1 MEGTGNGPRL
11 GVVTSPLPARDL
23 RVSDD
28 ERQHVVSLL
37 ERATGRGLID
47 LDEFTSRVDTALAA
61 RTRGEL
67 NAVLVD
73 LPGLVH
79 PEGRVLPTAP
89 AHRSAGRPATA
100 AAPGAGSLIS
110 AELGSVSR
118 RGSWDVPAHL
128 RVQVTLGSAELD
140 FTEAEIAHPVVEIDV
155 SVTTGSVEL
164 RLPED
169 ARLERDG
176 VQVVLGSVSEKRRSR
191 DGTGPLFVLRGSVR
205 AGSLEVKGPRRRL
218 FGRRD

>member
-1 MEGTGNGPRL
+1 
-11 GVVTSPLPARDL
+11 VTSPVPARDL

-37 ERATGRGLID
+37 EKATGRGLID
-47 LDEFTSRVDTALAA
+47 LEEFTSRVDTALAA

-79 PEGRVLPTAP
+79 PEGRLHQSAP
-89 AHRSAGRPATA
+89 AHRSAARPATT
-100 AAPGAGSLIS
+100 PGGGPVLT

-118 RGSWDVPAHL
+118 RGSWDVPAQL
-128 RVQVTLGSAELD
+128 RVQVTMGSADLD
-140 FTEAEIAHPVVEIDV
+140 FTEAEIGHDVVEIDL
-155 SVTTGSVEL
+155 SVTAGSVEL

-169 ARLERDG
+169 ARLDRDS
-176 VQVVLGSVSEKRRSR
+176 VYVVLGSVTERRRGSG
-191 DGTGPLFVLRGSVR
+191 DGGPLFVVRGSVR
-205 AGSLEVKGPRRRL
+205 AGSLDIKGPRRRRL
-218 FGRRD
+218 RLRH

>member
-1 MEGTGNGPRL
+1 M
-11 GVVTSPLPARDL
+11 TSPVPARDL

-28 ERQHVVSLL
+28 ERHHVVSLL
-37 ERATGRGLID
+37 ERATGRGLLD

-79 PEGRVLPTAP
+79 PEGQLRSTAP
-89 AHRSAGRPATA
+89 APRPARPA
-100 AAPGAGSLIS
+100 SGSTVQAKGGGSVLS

-118 RGSWDVPAHL
+118 RGSWEVPAQL
-128 RVQVTLGSAELD
+128 RVRVTLGSADLD
-140 FTEAEIAHPVVEIDV
+140 FTETDIPHDVVDIDL
-155 SVTTGSVEL
+155 SVTTGSIEL

-169 ARLERDG
+169 ARLDRDD
-176 VQVVLGSVSEKRRSR
+176 VQVVLGSINERRR
-191 DGTGPLFVLRGSVR
+191 GGDGSGPLFVLRGSVR
-205 AGSLEVKGPRRRL
+205 AGSLDIKGPRRRAL
-218 FGRRD
+218 RRRNH

>member
-1 MEGTGNGPRL
+1 MGCPLVVTTL
-11 GVVTSPLPARDL
+11 GRVTSPVPAREL

-28 ERQHVVSLL
+28 ERHHVVALL
-37 ERATGRGLID
+37 EKATGRGLID
-47 LDEFTSRVDTALAA
+47 LDEFTTRVDTALAA

-79 PEGRVLPTAP
+79 PEGRLHTAAPVHRAAARPAP
-89 AHRSAGRPATA
+89 ASGGPV
-100 AAPGAGSLIS
+100 IS

-118 RGSWDVPAHL
+118 KGSWDVPAHM
-128 RVQVTLGSAELD
+128 RIQVVLGSAELD
-140 FTEAEIAHPVVEIDV
+140 FTEATIPHDVVEIDV

-164 RLPED
+164 RLPEN
-169 ARLERDG
+169 ARVERDG
-176 VQVVLGSVSEKRRSR
+176 VHAVLGSVEEKHRGG
-191 DGTGPLFVLRGSVR
+191 DGSGALFVLRGTVR

-218 FGRRD
+218 FGRRG

>member
-1 MEGTGNGPRL
+1 MGGGCGLTRL
-11 GVVTSPLPARDL
+11 DRVTSPVPAREL

-37 ERATGRGLID
+37 ERATGRGLLD

-79 PEGRVLPTAP
+79 PEGRVHQGAP
-89 AHRSAGRPATA
+89 AHRSATRHAPAV
-100 AAPGAGSLIS
+100 PGSGPVLS

-118 RGSWDVPAHL
+118 RGSWEVPAQL
-128 RVQVTLGSAELD
+128 RIQVTLGSADLD
-140 FTEAEIAHPVVEIDV
+140 FTETAVPHDVVEIDV

-164 RLPED
+164 RLPDD
-169 ARLERDG
+169 ARLDRDG
-176 VQVVLGSVSEKRRSR
+176 VHVVLGSINEKRRGG
-191 DGTGPLFVLRGSVR
+191 DGSGPLFVVRGTVR
-205 AGSLEVKGPRRRL
+205 AGSLDVKGPRRKL
-218 FGRRD
+218 LGRRD

>member
-1 MEGTGNGPRL
+1 
-11 GVVTSPLPARDL
+11 VTSPLPARDL

-79 PEGRVLPTAP
+79 PEGRVLASPP

-100 AAPGAGSLIS
+100 APGGGSLLS

-118 RGSWDVPAHL
+118 RGSWEVPAHL

-140 FTEAEIAHPVVEIDV
+140 FTETEVPHAVVEIDL

-164 RLPED
+164 RLPDD
-169 ARLERDG
+169 ARLDRDG
-176 VQVVLGSVSEKRRSR
+176 VQVVLGSVSEKRRGG